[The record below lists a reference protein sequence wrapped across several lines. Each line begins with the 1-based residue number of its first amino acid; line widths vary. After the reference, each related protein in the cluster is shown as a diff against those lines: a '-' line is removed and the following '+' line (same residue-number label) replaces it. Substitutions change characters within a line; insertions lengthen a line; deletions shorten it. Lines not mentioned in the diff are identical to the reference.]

1 MELSAPKGGM
11 LIADLTSPP
20 QDQTKNYVASKTGNW
35 FLASELARKVGP
47 QGIFNVVQNPGNLK
61 TNLIR
66 HAPVWMRLA
75 ASPLLHNAKQG
86 AYTELWAGLSP
97 ELTMDT
103 NEGYVIPWGRV
114 HRSPRQDLLDT
125 LMREEEGGTG
135 EAGKFREWC
144 QQQTAKYVYRW
155 GSLLYG

>member
-1 MELSAPKGGM
+1 M
-11 LIADLTSPP
+11 
-20 QDQTKNYVASKTGNW
+20 ASKTGNW
-35 FLASELARKVGP
+35 FLASELAHKVGP
-47 QGIFNVVQNPGNLK
+47 QGILNVVQNPGNLK

-75 ASPLLHNAKQG
+75 VSPVLHNAKQG

-97 ELTMDT
+97 ELTIDT
-103 NEGYVIPWGRV
+103 NGGYVILWGRV
-114 HRSPRQDLLDT
+114 HRSPCQDLLDT

-144 QQQTAKYVYRW
+144 QQQTAEYVYRW